1 MIELRIEK
9 FPSSVGVS
17 HTASDEQPSDKRRDV
32 SVGSDS
38 GRDLFVKGFDNP
50 AQEELLSC

>member
-17 HTASDEQPSDKRRDV
+17 YTAPDEQPSDKRRYT
-32 SVGSDS
+32 SFGSDS
-38 GRDLFVKGFDNP
+38 GRKLFVNRFDNP
-50 AQEELLSC
+50 AQKRSS